1 MRSETALRS
10 RGGVFF
16 FAFLKHNF
24 PSIALGSTG
33 ESHSYK
39 LGPSNGGGLGSAEL
53 QDWIF

>member
-33 ESHSYK
+33 ESHIYK